1 FSVSVGTPFS
11 HVKWFRGRD
20 TANRQTSTCPDDS
33 CCRSAPAD
41 LAATWEGKAF
51 PSARMQSSLLAA
63 MPAGVY
69 PGVDQ
74 TEVYEFLEAHA
85 PR

>member
-1 FSVSVGTPFS
+1 
-11 HVKWFRGRD
+11 
-20 TANRQTSTCPDDS
+20 
-33 CCRSAPAD
+33 
-41 LAATWEGKAF
+41 
-51 PSARMQSSLLAA
+51 